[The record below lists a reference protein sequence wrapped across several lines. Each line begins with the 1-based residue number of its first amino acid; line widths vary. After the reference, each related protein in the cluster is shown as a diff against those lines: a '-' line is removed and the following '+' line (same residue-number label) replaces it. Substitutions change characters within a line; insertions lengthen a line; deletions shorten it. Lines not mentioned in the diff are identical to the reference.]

1 MILLLALVLAFLLF
15 PWPWNFGVIVAA
27 AVCETSVV
35 VIGMWYTRR
44 GRSQVGTQTLI
55 GGTAEVITTLA
66 PTGQVKLR
74 GEIWQAHSE
83 EGAQIGET
91 VLIRSV
97 KDLTLQVDR
106 TD

>member
-1 MILLLALVLAFLLF
+1 MILLIALVLAFLLF
-15 PWPWNFGVIVAA
+15 PPPWNFVVVVAA
-27 AVCETSVV
+27 AVCETGVV

-44 GRSQVGTQTLI
+44 RRSQVGTQTLI
-55 GGTAEVITTLA
+55 GDTAEVITALA
-66 PTGQVKLR
+66 PAGQVKLG

-91 VLIRSV
+91 VRIRSV
-97 KDLTLQVDR
+97 KDLTLEVDR